1 MSATAIHSITANG
14 EIVNVAAFVRFAPS
28 TSTALSPQEQTQL
41 LRCEQ
46 VLERGLKTFF
56 EVGTALRSIREG
68 RLYRA
73 THRDFA
79 SYCCERWGFCRC
91 HAWRVMGAA
100 QRLQMLPVNGS
111 VPLPTNE
118 FQIRPFLAL
127 EADAFPNAWALAV
140 RKARNGRVTSAL
152 ARALVAELKPTA
164 GNPRR
169 RAPKAKG
176 RSQLGRALAILGLL
190 RKKLPRNELDQVQSI
205 LDDLENTLFEC
216 PLSRSLND

>member
-1 MSATAIHSITANG
+1 MSATAIQTTTANG
-14 EIVNVAAFVRFAPS
+14 NTANIPALAGFTAA
-28 TSTALSPQEQTQL
+28 TSGQLSRLEQTQL

-46 VLERGLKTFF
+46 VLERGLKTVF

-127 EADAFPNAWALAV
+127 EAEAFPNAWALAV

-164 GNPRR
+164 GNSRR
-169 RAPKAKG
+169 RAPKGKG
-176 RSQLGRALAILGLL
+176 RSQLGRALAILGML

-205 LDDLENTLFEC
+205 LDDLETTLFEC
-216 PLSRSLND
+216 PLSRS